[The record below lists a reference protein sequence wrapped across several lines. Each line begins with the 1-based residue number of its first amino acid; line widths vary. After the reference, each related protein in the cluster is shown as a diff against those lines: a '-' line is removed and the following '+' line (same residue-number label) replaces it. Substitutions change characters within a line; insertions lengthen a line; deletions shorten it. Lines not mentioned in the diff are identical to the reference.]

1 MATNKPHV
9 ICVPIPYQGHINPM
23 FKLAKL
29 LHSRGVYI
37 TMVVTEFNVARL
49 ASSST
54 VESPFLEG
62 FNDFSIEV
70 IPDGLPPDNKRSVFN
85 LHELCYSFRG
95 IQGEPQM
102 AIRSLL
108 MRLLESPDIP
118 PVTSVISDAMMTF
131 VPQVCIELGI
141 PVFHLYTTSACGM
154 LGYMQFDEL
163 VKRGDFPLK
172 DESCLT
178 NGYLDTS
185 IEWVPGLIKE
195 ARMKHL
201 PTFLRTTDP
210 NEIIFNYL
218 AEATRNAKVTA
229 GLILNTFDD
238 LEGQILKEIEKVIA
252 NIYTIGPLTKL
263 SQPVNERKLLPLS
276 WSLWKEDNSY
286 LEWLDKRSPKSVIYV
301 NFGSIAV
308 LTPEQLKEFAWG
320 LANSKHPFLWVIRSD
335 LVIGESN
342 IITEDCYMEEI
353 KDRGLILSWCLQE
366 KVLQHPSVAVFLTHC
381 GWNSTLESIGEGVP
395 MICWP
400 FFAEQQMNGLYAC
413 KEWRVG
419 VEMEEGSVQ
428 RKEVEGLVR
437 DVMESEKGKELKGKA
452 MEWKKKAEE
461 ATRPGGSSY
470 NNFDKLVRNLVGKGN
485 HC

>member
-9 ICVPIPYQGHINPM
+9 VCVPVPFQGHINPM
-23 FKLAKL
+23 FKLANL
-29 LHSRGVYI
+29 LHSRGIYI
-37 TMVVTEFNVARL
+37 TMVLTEFNVARL
-49 ASSST
+49 ASSSST
-54 VESPFLEG
+54 ESHFLEG

-85 LHELCYSFRG
+85 LHEVCYSFQAV
-95 IQGEPQM
+95 QGEPKM

-108 MRLLESPDIP
+108 MRLLESPDTP
-118 PVTSVISDAMMTF
+118 PITSVISDSMMNF
-131 VPQVCIELGI
+131 VPEVCIELGI
-141 PVFHLYTTSACGM
+141 PLLHFFTTSACGM
-154 LGYMQFDEL
+154 LGYMQYDEL

-172 DESCLT
+172 DESYLT

-218 AEATRNAKVTA
+218 AESARNAKVAA

-238 LEGQILKEIEKVIA
+238 LESEVLKEIGKVIT
-252 NIYTIGPLTKL
+252 NIYTIGPLPKL
-263 SQPVNERKLLPLS
+263 TQQANEQELLPLS
-276 WSLWKEDNSY
+276 GSLWKEDDNC

-320 LANSKHPFLWVIRSD
+320 LANSKHPFLWIIRSD

-342 IITEDCYMEEI
+342 IITEDCYREEI
-353 KDRGLILSWCLQE
+353 KDRGLISSWCLQE
-366 KVLQHPSVAVFLTHC
+366 KVLQHPSIAVFLTHC

-400 FFAEQQMNGLYAC
+400 FIGEQQMNSLYAGQ
-413 KEWRVG
+413 EWRVG

-428 RKEVEGLVR
+428 REGVEGLVR
-437 DVMESEKGKELKGKA
+437 DMMEGEKGKELKGKA
-452 MEWKKKAEE
+452 MEWKKKTDE
-461 ATRPGGSSY
+461 ATKPGGSSY
-470 NNFDKLVRNLVGKGN
+470 NNFNKLVRNLAGKEN